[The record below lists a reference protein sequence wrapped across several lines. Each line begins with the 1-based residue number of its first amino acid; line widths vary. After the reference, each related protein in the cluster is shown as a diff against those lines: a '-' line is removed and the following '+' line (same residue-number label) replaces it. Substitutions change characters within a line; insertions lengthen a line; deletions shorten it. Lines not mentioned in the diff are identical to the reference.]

1 MVKQNKQNNKS
12 SKVNNIEQVKL
23 EFNNDDLDDN
33 ENKIIEQSK
42 KRSLTTDKTDMSVMV
57 TPKKN
62 AIDIIRAKIQTT
74 PVQSYQRK
82 LGVIITKIVQ
92 DNTTVGAVIEGGYL
106 ARAFLLGQ
114 MNSNYL
120 NLLTQKSK
128 TDIHLLTIKGK
139 FWNKQKVISALP
151 SPFQLN
157 DVDYLVSKTT
167 KEAGSGAVLLF
178 TALQLLESNPEADF
192 QIDVYKKIQ
201 AYFAETKMPPDDI
214 SSTTGFI
221 TSVEQAKQ
229 FWNDWSPW
237 TVTEDVFEL
246 TTEAQVDAFL
256 EIAEKNKL

>member
-1 MVKQNKQNNKS
+1 MLKQNKQNNKS

-192 QIDVYKKIQ
+192 QIDVYKKIK
-201 AYFAETKMPPDDI
+201 AYFAETKCHQ
-214 SSTTGFI
+214 TT
-221 TSVEQAKQ
+221 
-229 FWNDWSPW
+229 
-237 TVTEDVFEL
+237 
-246 TTEAQVDAFL
+246 
-256 EIAEKNKL
+256 

>member
-1 MVKQNKQNNKS
+1 MSSIYCTQQFTSINTFTSNMLKQNKQDNKS

-120 NLLTQKSK
+120 NLLAQKSCN
-128 TDIHLLTIKGK
+128 L
-139 FWNKQKVISALP
+139 
-151 SPFQLN
+151 
-157 DVDYLVSKTT
+157 
-167 KEAGSGAVLLF
+167 
-178 TALQLLESNPEADF
+178 
-192 QIDVYKKIQ
+192 
-201 AYFAETKMPPDDI
+201 
-214 SSTTGFI
+214 
-221 TSVEQAKQ
+221 
-229 FWNDWSPW
+229 
-237 TVTEDVFEL
+237 
-246 TTEAQVDAFL
+246 
-256 EIAEKNKL
+256 